1 MYFWNFQTFIWA
13 TRVQA
18 GWSGGNDNWHAILR
32 KNHKKVKS
40 HKGWVMYWKETFYEF
55 DQVGFELITN
65 NSNSNTFDVSLLK
78 YYITNN

>member
-18 GWSGGNDNWHAILR
+18 GGSGGNDNWHAILR

-55 DQVGFELITN
+55 DQVDLKFAPRWWFYGRIMVYNHHIELW
-65 NSNSNTFDVSLLK
+65 
-78 YYITNN
+78 

>member
-18 GWSGGNDNWHAILR
+18 GLETTIDMLFQE

-55 DQVGFELITN
+55 DQVDIT
-65 NSNSNTFDVSLLK
+65 V
-78 YYITNN
+78 